1 MPACR
6 RNVTLT
12 ARRSALSNQGQNLE
26 RERGHKARKL
36 RSEGILGTHDLN
48 SKSTIVAISSRV
60 MSPRAS
66 AGADSSPNGV
76 LIDHSRKVRLTST
89 GRKTRY
95 SWNCAYAYLCRHSWV
110 ADLDSQRTERVLAG
124 SPDDARL
131 RRPKSPVRSFSRLA
145 TNHPGTQTRS
155 AEARPKGIHIPN
167 WPLMPQFR
175 RHTPTPTPASP
186 MARPA
191 PEIWLCHFLKQKKT
205 NNLLASFVQNAHPAR
220 RPPVHNSAQLCTLPP
235 KPLGAAIE

>member
-60 MSPRAS
+60 RSPRAS
-66 AGADSSPNGV
+66 ARADSSPNGV

-131 RRPKSPVRSFSRLA
+131 RRPKSPVRSFSRIGLLCPSFAAIRQPQHPRHPWLA
-145 TNHPGTQTRS
+145 RHRKFGCIIFESQSKQTTYWLRS
-155 AEARPKGIHIPN
+155 FKMPIRCAARPCTT
-167 WPLMPQFR
+167 L
-175 RHTPTPTPASP
+175 
-186 MARPA
+186 
-191 PEIWLCHFLKQKKT
+191 
-205 NNLLASFVQNAHPAR
+205 
-220 RPPVHNSAQLCTLPP
+220 HNSAHFRTSH
-235 KPLGAAIE
+235 